1 MSGIEEFYVHTA
13 TVETFTGAG
22 AFGDTY
28 ASPQTIACYADDTR
42 KLVRDSTGEQVVS
55 ETTLYTYPQ
64 FGGLFTP
71 ETKVT
76 LAGGRT
82 ALVVKT
88 NTNDSGA
95 LGLPDHV
102 AVSLT

>member
-13 TVETFTGAG
+13 TVETHTGAG

-28 ASPQTIACYADDTR
+28 ASPQTIACYADDSR
-42 KLVRDSTGEQVVS
+42 KLVRASDGEQVVS
-55 ETTLYTYPQ
+55 ETTLYTYTTYA
-64 FGGLFTP
+64 GLFTP

-76 LAGGRT
+76 VGGRT
-82 ALVVKT
+82 ALVVKV
-88 NTNDSGA
+88 NTNDSGS